1 MSLKVET
8 GTEENLEW
16 GNVRL
21 NRPLWALKVEGTL
34 SQGMWQPPE
43 AEGKEMDSSLQLSE
57 EIHPCQYLDFSPSV
71 SDF

>member
-1 MSLKVET
+1 M
-8 GTEENLEW
+8 
-16 GNVRL
+16 RL